1 MGGLCCTH
9 AEIHGLTMC
18 NTYGKSQ
25 GHHVKGFEQMAEKK
39 KRHHQSAKSTQIKV
53 TKTRHI
59 TQIDPKR
66 TKEKCSAFCALCAS
80 LSFPDISRPT
90 GSQFQCCL

>member
-39 KRHHQSAKSTQIKV
+39 EETSPISEIKTNKSDQNKAHHTN
-53 TKTRHI
+53 
-59 TQIDPKR
+59 
-66 TKEKCSAFCALCAS
+66 
-80 LSFPDISRPT
+80 
-90 GSQFQCCL
+90 